1 MKTQTFKDSKYVYDI
16 YIYIYIIYTLYII
29 YTIYMSIYPD
39 WEWIDEMS
47 WLFACWYKFRKA
59 KCHFNNYWVG
69 MLKNGWNLLDHKTQ
83 KSGVSHKWFDES
95 SGLINFCMLIVI
107 E

>member
-39 WEWIDEMS
+39 
-47 WLFACWYKFRKA
+47 
-59 KCHFNNYWVG
+59 
-69 MLKNGWNLLDHKTQ
+69 
-83 KSGVSHKWFDES
+83 
-95 SGLINFCMLIVI
+95 
-107 E
+107 